1 MARLDKHRRK
11 ELLREAKRKE
21 MASAFAALP
30 VDNSEL
36 QALFD
41 MLDVRLPVDGC
52 DHSRRLTIAHIRERS
67 LPEPSVL
74 QWLDDNGGFCDC
86 EVLANSEQAWEGMQ
100 GLSTRIVACRA
111 AQHGFYARAALN
123 WRIYRL

>member
-52 DHSRRLTIAHIRERS
+52 DHSRRLTIEHIRERS
-67 LPEPSVL
+67 LPESSVL
-74 QWLDDNGGFCDC
+74 QWLCLLYTSPSPRDR
-86 EVLANSEQAWEGMQ
+86 
-100 GLSTRIVACRA
+100 TRSRMPSSA
-111 AQHGFYARAALN
+111 
-123 WRIYRL
+123 

>member
-67 LPEPSVL
+67 LPESSML

-86 EVLANSEQAWEGMQ
+86 EVLANSEQAWE
-100 GLSTRIVACRA
+100 ACKDF
-111 AQHGFYARAALN
+111 QPES
-123 WRIYRL
+123 